1 MAKRIALTE
10 LNGTTADILN
20 TIRANASAE
29 YQSLVPVVTQQ
40 EDLPRVGEALY
51 GYPGL
56 ANQFIS
62 LLNRIALVKI
72 KSATF
77 NNPYADLKKGYLEF
91 GATVEESFV
100 QMAKAREFSA
110 EKAAA
115 RELKRTLPN
124 VKTAFHTINW
134 RVQYPVTIENDELRQ
149 AFLSWDGVENLIAK
163 IVDSVY
169 RAAEYDEYLLFKYLI
184 IKGVTSGKMKTV
196 VLDSTDSDSAAIAFR
211 GTSNALRFV
220 SADYNSA
227 GVHTNTPIED
237 QYIFMDSQFNAQYDV
252 KTLAA
257 AFNMDKADFM
267 GRLKL
272 IDSFSTFDNERFAV
286 IRAESTGLEEVTPE
300 ELAIMSAVRAVLVD
314 GEYFQIYDT
323 LTQFTETY
331 VSSGLYWNYNYNV
344 WKVVSASPFSNAVV
358 FVDDFANTTMPN
370 TLKVEVVGKTTSEA
384 STIFTLAVHDNPDN
398 PSLTVPGSAIFR
410 QTKEATEKGIAVH
423 PYGAVIYPANADEF
437 NPVVTIGDT
446 AYAAGGES
454 GGELWWD
461 AGTLLSTVGVG
472 ESIIVYREGTSNI
485 KGTFPEY

>member
-1 MAKRIALTE
+1 MARRIALTE

-56 ANQFIS
+56 ANQFVS

-77 NNPYADLKKGYLEF
+77 NNPYVDLKKGYLEF

-100 QMAKAREFSA
+100 EMAKAREFSA

-115 RELKRTLPN
+115 RELKRTLPD

-134 RVQYPVTIENDELRQ
+134 KVQYPVTIENDELRQ
-149 AFLSWDGVENLIAK
+149 AFLSWDGVESLITR

-184 IKGVTSGKMKTV
+184 IKGVTSGKMKPIAF
-196 VLDSTDSDSAAIAFR
+196 DSSEPDNAAIAFR
-211 GTSNALRFV
+211 GTSNTLRFV
-220 SADYNSA
+220 STEYNSA

-237 QYIFMDSQFNAQYDV
+237 QYIFMDSNYNAQYDV
-252 KTLAA
+252 KVLAA

-267 GRLKL
+267 GRLRL
-272 IDSFSTFDNERFAV
+272 IDSFTTFDNERFAE
-286 IRAESTGLEEVTPE
+286 IRAESTGLEEITPE
-300 ELAIMSAVRAVLVD
+300 ELALMANVKAVLVD
-314 GEYFQIYDT
+314 GEYFQIYDN
-323 LTQFTETY
+323 LIQFTETY

-344 WKVVSASPFSNAVV
+344 WKTISASPFSNAVV
-358 FVDDFANTTMPN
+358 FVDETANTALPESL
-370 TLKVEVVGKTTSEA
+370 TLEVVGKTTGEA
-384 STIFTLAVHDNPDN
+384 STILTLAVHASPDA
-398 PSLTVPGSAIFR
+398 PSLTVPGMAIFR
-410 QTKEATEKGIAVH
+410 QTAEATTEGIAVH
-423 PYGAVIYPANADEF
+423 PYGAAIYPANATAF
-437 NPVVTIGDT
+437 APVVSFGDVD
-446 AYAAGGES
+446 YAAAS
-454 GGELWWD
+454 GATGTWTAD
-461 AGTLLSTVGVG
+461 ALKSSANVGATLTLYPSTNT
-472 ESIIVYREGTSNI
+472 SIT
-485 KGTFPEY
+485 GTFPEY